1 MNLFI
6 ATSFLAAS
14 FLGNPAELKIK
25 SDAVKIQFVGDKE
38 TEGTIGGFQA
48 SILFDA
54 ANLANSTISGTVDVK
69 TLDTGIPKRDE
80 HLKTA
85 DFFDVEK
92 YPTMGFKST
101 SITAEGDAFIMKG
114 LMTIK
119 DVEREETL
127 KFNYADNTFR
137 ASSTIQLSYYNVG
150 GYAKKKPAETE
161 VKISFLIPVVQ

>member
-38 TEGTIGGFQA
+38 TDGSIGGFQA

-54 ANLANSTISGTVDVK
+54 EDLANSTISGTVDVK
-69 TLDTGIPKRDE
+69 TLDTGIKKRDE
-80 HLKTA
+80 HLKSS
-85 DFFDVEK
+85 DYFDAAT

-101 SITAEGDAFIMKG
+101 SITSEGDTFIMKG
-114 LMTIK
+114 LLTIK
-119 DVEREETL
+119 DVEREETI
-127 KFNYADNTFR
+127 KFTYAENTFK
-137 ASSTIQLSYYNVG
+137 AKSTIQLSYYNVG
-150 GYAKKKPAETE
+150 SYAKRKPADTE
-161 VKISFLIPVVQ
+161 VKISFLIPVL

>member
-1 MNLFI
+1 MNLLI
-6 ATSFLAAS
+6 GTAFLAAS
-14 FLGNPAELKIK
+14 FFSGTTELKIK

-38 TEGTIGGFQA
+38 TDGTIGGFQA

-54 ANLANSTISGTVDVK
+54 ADLANSTISGTVDVK

-85 DFFDVEK
+85 DFFDAEK

-101 SITAEGDAFIMKG
+101 SITAEGDSFIMKG

-119 DVEREETL
+119 DVEREETI
-127 KFNYADNTFR
+127 KFTYADDTFK
-137 ASSTIQLSYYNVG
+137 AKSTIQLSYYNVG
-150 GYAKKKPAETE
+150 GYAKKKPADTE
-161 VKISFLIPVVQ
+161 VKISLLIPVL